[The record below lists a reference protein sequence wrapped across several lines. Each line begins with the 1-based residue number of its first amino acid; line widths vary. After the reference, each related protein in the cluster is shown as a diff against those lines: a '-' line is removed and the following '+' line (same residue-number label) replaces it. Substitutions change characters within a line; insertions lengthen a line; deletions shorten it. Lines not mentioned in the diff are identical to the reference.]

1 VINHAELWRDG
12 TPKRPSSSIQTERS
26 QNWALDV
33 IRLVLLSV
41 VAAGLMYAAYTS
53 LLTGEFELSDNTTK
67 RAEPLPFTQDT
78 PWTEIYPAAQNSP
91 HAIVPDQDL
100 SSTATLEAL
109 PPPIKVEKHSSTAN
123 AQASSATEQAEHI
136 KITSP
141 TSIREGPSTSTAI
154 VGVAKQGAEAQVVS
168 RQSDWVQ
175 IIDAASKKTG
185 WVESSFL
192 ETNSQPGSQALSKQE
207 IEAAL
212 DARDETDSAAPEMS
226 KPSGGPRTSKK
237 HGSRHSHRRR
247 GYSFRFLFRR
257 AW

>member
-1 VINHAELWRDG
+1 M
-12 TPKRPSSSIQTERS
+12 
-26 QNWALDV
+26 
-33 IRLVLLSV
+33 IR
-41 VAAGLMYAAYTS
+41 
-53 LLTGEFELSDNTTK
+53 
-67 RAEPLPFTQDT
+67 
-78 PWTEIYPAAQNSP
+78 QNSP
-91 HAIVPDQDL
+91 HAIVPDQDHYP
-100 SSTATLEAL
+100 TAALEAL
-109 PPPIKVEKHSSTAN
+109 TSPIEVEKDSSTAN

-192 ETNSQPGSQALSKQE
+192 ETNSQPRSQALSKQE

-212 DARDETDSAAPEMS
+212 DARDEADSSAPETS
-226 KPSGGPRTSKK
+226 KPSMVPRASKK
-237 HGSRHSHRRR
+237 QGSRHGHRRR

>member
-1 VINHAELWRDG
+1 M
-12 TPKRPSSSIQTERS
+12 T
-26 QNWALDV
+26 
-33 IRLVLLSV
+33 RLLLLSV

-53 LLTGEFELSDNTTK
+53 LLTGEFELSDSPTK
-67 RAEPLPFTQDT
+67 RAEPLQFTQDT
-78 PWTEIYPAAQNSP
+78 PWTEIDPAAQNSP

-100 SSTATLEAL
+100 SPTAALEAL
-109 PPPIKVEKHSSTAN
+109 PSPNEVEKNSSTAN
-123 AQASSATEQAEHI
+123 AQATSATEQTEHI

-141 TSIREGPSTSTAI
+141 ASIREGPSTSTAI
-154 VGVAKQGAEAQVVS
+154 IGVAKQGAEAQVVS
-168 RQSDWVQ
+168 RQSEWVQ

-192 ETNSQPGSQALSKQE
+192 ELNSQPGSQALSKQK

-212 DARDETDSAAPEMS
+212 DAQDETYSSAPETS
-226 KPSGGPRTSKK
+226 KPSVGPRKSKK
-237 HGSRHSHRRR
+237 HGSRHSHRKR

>member
-1 VINHAELWRDG
+1 M
-12 TPKRPSSSIQTERS
+12 
-26 QNWALDV
+26 

-53 LLTGEFELSDNTTK
+53 LLTGEFELSDGPTK
-67 RAEPLPFTQDT
+67 RAEPLRFTQDT
-78 PWTEIYPAAQNSP
+78 PWTEIDPAAQNSP

-100 SSTATLEAL
+100 SPTAAL
-109 PPPIKVEKHSSTAN
+109 KAQTSPIEVEKDSPT
-123 AQASSATEQAEHI
+123 AQATSATEQAEHI

-141 TSIREGPSTSTAI
+141 ASIREGPSTSTPI
-154 VGVAKQGAEAQVVS
+154 IGVARQGTEAQVVS
-168 RQSDWVQ
+168 RQSEWVQ
-175 IIDAASKKTG
+175 IIDAASKRTG

-192 ETNSQPGSQALSKQE
+192 ESNSQPGSQALSKQE

-212 DARDETDSAAPEMS
+212 DARDEADGSAPETS
-226 KPSGGPRTSKK
+226 KPSVGPRTSKK

>member
-1 VINHAELWRDG
+1 M
-12 TPKRPSSSIQTERS
+12 
-26 QNWALDV
+26 
-33 IRLVLLSV
+33 IRFVLLSV

-53 LLTGEFELSDNTTK
+53 LLTGEFELSDSTTK

-78 PWTEIYPAAQNSP
+78 PWTEIDPAAKYSP

-100 SSTATLEAL
+100 SSTAALEAL
-109 PPPIKVEKHSSTAN
+109 PSPIEVEKDSSTAN
-123 AQASSATEQAEHI
+123 AQATSATEQTEHV

-141 TSIREGPSTSTAI
+141 TSVREGPSTSTAI
-154 VGVAKQGAEAQVVS
+154 IGVAKQGAEAQVVS
-168 RQSDWVQ
+168 RQSEWVQ

-212 DARDETDSAAPEMS
+212 DARDEADSSAPETS